1 MIEDLIAQIDSE
13 VDARPVDTKLVYSL
27 VGRLNEEVRKHH
39 WWQAFVDRCP
49 GWDLL
54 FCLMNRDEVVDKRGK
69 IILLSARL
77 PDGLFRW
84 AHATAHT
91 MHHLDVRGRPYTKSE
106 EDVANEIATCWAC
119 FSPADRQDAMDV
131 A

>member
-1 MIEDLIAQIDSE
+1 MIEELIARIDTE
-13 VDARPVDTKLVYSL
+13 VGRRPLNTALVYSL
-27 VGRLNEEVRKHH
+27 IARLNAEVRKHH

-54 FCLMNRDEVVDKRGK
+54 FCMMDKDEIVDKRDK

-84 AHATAHT
+84 AHATGHV
-91 MHHLDVRGRPYTKSE
+91 MRHLDVRGRPYTSDE
-106 EDVANEIATCWAC
+106 ESVADELATCWAC
-119 FSPADRQDAMDV
+119 FSPANSAMDEV